1 MVGIGEIMLRRGNP
15 MQATEMWGAAHPLF
29 VRSSRMKDAAA
40 VKNRLEM
47 LFQKDSPHSVHTVRN
62 RADDSTDSVSF
73 DFKRSESPPN
83 ALESS
88 FKILNT
94 LSPPTYPSLQVKIAV
109 EAGTSRNENTKLPV
123 MQ

>member
-1 MVGIGEIMLRRGNP
+1 
-15 MQATEMWGAAHPLF
+15 
-29 VRSSRMKDAAA
+29 MKDAAA

-47 LFQKDSPHSVHTVRN
+47 LCQKDSPHSVHTVRN

-88 FKILNT
+88 FKILNS
-94 LSPPTYPSLQVKIAV
+94 LSPPTYPPPQVKIAV